1 MSHSSSQD
9 SPADNSS
16 QPDSQDA
23 TPKDTVADGSG
34 TPETVAEIP
43 VASDE
48 TVADA
53 PPVAPTA
60 DAEALTD
67 EAVAEPSPSPAAAEA
82 AAPPAAVAPAAE
94 VATPAAEV
102 APATPPAEAAPPAEV
117 VPPATPEVD
126 MNALLEQQPAT
137 DNGLQQGKM
146 GDQVSG
152 VIVRMGD
159 ENCFVD
165 FGGRSEGLIRT
176 SELKGDD
183 DQLTFTVGEPLEA
196 FVVSDAD
203 GAGGAVILSRFV
215 SGEARQ
221 ADTLYKAYKAGVPI
235 EGKVMAVNKWGIG
248 VDVEGMRAFCP
259 VSQVDT
265 QFTQDLEQYRDK
277 KMDFKIIRFRDHGR
291 SIVLSRRALLEAEQE
306 KEAVGVREQITEGA
320 KLTGKVTRLENFGA
334 FVDVG
339 SRVEGLIHVSEF
351 RHERVNHPQDV
362 VKPGEEVTVKVI
374 SVKNLG
380 DRRKERISLSIKA
393 LEKDPWDEVRSQ
405 FPAGAVTMGKIEAL
419 EEYGAFVELAPN
431 VRGLIHVSELAD
443 RRVNHPRDV
452 VSVGDEVKIV
462 VLEIDNKRKRLRLSI
477 RRAEQVEGETNLKE
491 FSERQRQEKEAE
503 GAANTSM
510 FEALKRAKLVE

>member
-1 MSHSSSQD
+1 
-9 SPADNSS
+9 
-16 QPDSQDA
+16 
-23 TPKDTVADGSG
+23 
-34 TPETVAEIP
+34 
-43 VASDE
+43 
-48 TVADA
+48 
-53 PPVAPTA
+53 
-60 DAEALTD
+60 
-67 EAVAEPSPSPAAAEA
+67 
-82 AAPPAAVAPAAE
+82 
-94 VATPAAEV
+94 
-102 APATPPAEAAPPAEV
+102 
-117 VPPATPEVD
+117 
-126 MNALLEQQPAT
+126 
-137 DNGLQQGKM
+137 
-146 GDQVSG
+146 
-152 VIVRMGD
+152 
-159 ENCFVD
+159 
-165 FGGRSEGLIRT
+165 
-176 SELKGDD
+176 
-183 DQLTFTVGEPLEA
+183 
-196 FVVSDAD
+196 
-203 GAGGAVILSRFV
+203 
-215 SGEARQ
+215 
-221 ADTLYKAYKAGVPI
+221 
-235 EGKVMAVNKWGIG
+235 
-248 VDVEGMRAFCP
+248 MRAFCP

-452 VSVGDEVKIV
+452 VSVGDEVKIA